1 MLWFDPHVSGALN
14 MRKIIVATCAVM
26 GLSACAGQEGVRQAA
41 IDNCLRVGITQSDP
55 DFSVCTRSYT
65 LQQQDGQLY
74 ENYDRQED
82 MRERDL
88 DPRMRRRLD
97 VFRN

>member
-1 MLWFDPHVSGALN
+1 
-14 MRKIIVATCAVM
+14 MRKILVSVCALM
-26 GLSACAGQEGVRQAA
+26 GLGACAGQEGVRQAA
-41 IDNCLRVGITQSDP
+41 IQNCLQVGITQSDP
-55 DFSVCTRSYT
+55 DFPVCTRSYT

-74 ENYDRQED
+74 RNYDAQED
-82 MRERDL
+82 MRYRDV